1 MAERTRAAAGG
12 SGGKPRLRRAP
23 RLAAPGPFESVRR
36 VLAHSG
42 FVPAACVALVLLL
55 MNIAVLG
62 LSRGKLLAAE
72 GRVMDETRAS
82 RVEFRVKDAAATER
96 ARQAEALMVPRAYAL
111 DESAATEL
119 RASLATLPA
128 TLAAAE
134 SIEQVAPEIRAA
146 FMLTAEQFQAV
157 RSLSGNE
164 AEVARWEE
172 SIARVMGLLGER
184 PLLSSEE
191 LQLAYADPATHLEI
205 RAGEGRPLVRRESD
219 AIALGGDTGPAFR
232 EIATQAGFRGIG
244 AQLVT
249 QRLQSLGRPLFVFD
263 KSKTDERRAAA
274 AARVNPVLA
283 SYRVGEVL
291 ARRGEVLTAEQF
303 ELITTENAMF
313 RASLPRMTRL
323 FEWLGVLSVAGV
335 ITVALGIYLRLF
347 YARFA
352 MQGWRFLG
360 LATMVAVG
368 AGLSC
373 WLATEYPG
381 WLWAGA
387 VAPLMLVTM
396 IGVVAFE
403 ARLGFAIAAAQ
414 GALVGSA
421 LSLPPGYFAAVMLGG
436 ALAAWQ
442 LREVRSRIDMLRGS
456 IVVAAGLGLAA
467 AAVNLL
473 GRPLVAQGA
482 TLLTEVAADAAR
494 AAVSGFGSGALTLML
509 LPLVE
514 RMFGVTT
521 GMTLSE
527 WRDPRQPLLKKL
539 QLQAPGTYNHSHTVA
554 TLAEA
559 AAEAIGADG
568 LHVYV
573 GALYHDIGKMN
584 KPDYFVEN
592 QPRGFNR
599 HTKLSPAM
607 SLLVIVGH
615 VKDGAEL
622 AREYGLPRSLHGYI
636 DTHHGTTLVE
646 YFYDQAR
653 RQAEEGDDEPLP
665 TEVEYRYPGPKPQ
678 TREQAILMVCDAAE
692 SATRALGEPTPGRI
706 QALVHTIC
714 TKRLTDG
721 QFDDCEL
728 TLAEL
733 SKIEEAVTRALTS
746 IYHGRVAYPS
756 ARGEEEDER
765 EGSSERR
772 AERAG

>member
-1 MAERTRAAAGG
+1 MADRTRSATG
-12 SGGKPRLRRAP
+12 SGKPRLRRAP
-23 RLAAPGPFESVRR
+23 RLAAPGPFQSVRR
-36 VLAHSG
+36 VLAHRG

-55 MNIAVLG
+55 MNVTVLG
-62 LSRGKLLAAE
+62 LSRGTLLAAE
-72 GRVMDETRAS
+72 GRVIDETRAS
-82 RVEFRVKDAAATER
+82 RVEFRVVDDAATER
-96 ARQAEALMVPRAYAL
+96 ARQAEALMQPRSYTL
-111 DESAATEL
+111 DESVATEL

-134 SIEQVAPEIRAA
+134 TLEQVAPEIRSA
-146 FMLTAEQFQAV
+146 FMLTADQFAAV
-157 RSLSGNE
+157 RSLASSE
-164 AEVARWEE
+164 SEVARWEE
-172 SIARVMGLLGER
+172 SIKRVMSLLSER

-191 LQLAYADPATHLEI
+191 LQLALADPAGQLEVH
-205 RAGEGRPLVRRESD
+205 ASEGRPSVRRESD
-219 AIALGGDTGPAFR
+219 AVAVGGDTGPAFR
-232 EIATQAGFRGIG
+232 EIAAVAGFRGIG
-244 AQLVT
+244 AQLVA
-249 QRLQSLGRPLFVFD
+249 QRMMTLSKPLFVFD
-263 KSKTDERRAAA
+263 KTKTDERRSAA
-274 AARVNPVLA
+274 AARVSPVFIT
-283 SYRVGEVL
+283 YRVGEVL
-291 ARRGEVLTAEQF
+291 ARRGERLTAEQYD
-303 ELITTENAMF
+303 LLTIENQKF
-313 RASLPRMTRL
+313 RASLPATTRL
-323 FEWLGVLSVAGV
+323 LEWTGVLSVAGV
-335 ITVALGIYLRLF
+335 ITAALGIYLRLF
-347 YARFA
+347 YARVA
-352 MQGWRFLG
+352 AHGWRFLG
-360 LATMVAVG
+360 LATMVACG
-368 AGLSC
+368 AGISC
-373 WLATEYPG
+373 WLATTYPG
-381 WLWAGA
+381 WFWTGA

-403 ARLGFAIAAAQ
+403 PRLGFAIAAAQ

-442 LREVRSRIDMLRGS
+442 LREVRSRTDMLRGS
-456 IVVAAGLGLAA
+456 LVVAAGLGVAA
-467 AAVNLL
+467 ASVNLL

-482 TLLTEVAADAAR
+482 TLLAEVAADAAR
-494 AAVSGFGSGALTLML
+494 AAVSGFAAGALTLIL

-514 RMFGVTT
+514 RLFGVTT

-559 AAEAIGADG
+559 AADAIGADS

-622 AREYGLPRSLHGYI
+622 AREYGLPRSLQGYI

-665 TEVEYRYPGPKPQ
+665 AEVEYRYPGPKPK
-678 TREQAILMVCDAAE
+678 TREQAILMVCDAVE

-706 QALVHTIC
+706 QSLVHAIC

-733 SKIEEAVTRALTS
+733 AKIEEAVTRALTS
-746 IYHGRVAYPS
+746 IYHGRVAYPA
-756 ARGEEEDER
+756 AREEHEDDRER
-765 EGSSERR
+765 TGERR